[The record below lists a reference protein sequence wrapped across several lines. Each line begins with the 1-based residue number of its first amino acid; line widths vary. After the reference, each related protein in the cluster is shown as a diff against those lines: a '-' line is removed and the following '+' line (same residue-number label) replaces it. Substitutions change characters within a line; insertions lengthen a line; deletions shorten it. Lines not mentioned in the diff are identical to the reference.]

1 MYFHGSLKT
10 IWQWFTKIASPW
22 NCFSHLVSAKQTL
35 NFRRTFQA
43 LMLKEVLSLESS
55 WVWCFDVGIK
65 MPSKYWTA
73 WPDFDFF
80 QFSNLL
86 TSKGNH
92 SGLQCSTSIKHN
104 WKSLQKSLETSLNL
118 DQVQQFHRK
127 ENFKTILL
135 KFDLLEAF
143 WKHHGG
149 DIWKLCNLYSKWDI

>member
-1 MYFHGSLKT
+1 
-10 IWQWFTKIASPW
+10 
-22 NCFSHLVSAKQTL
+22 
-35 NFRRTFQA
+35 
-43 LMLKEVLSLESS
+43 MLKQVLSLESS
-55 WVWCFDVGIK
+55 WVGFDVGIK

-118 DQVQQFHRK
+118 DHVQKFHRR
-127 ENFKTILL
+127 ENFKTVLL

-143 WKHHGG
+143 REHHGG
-149 DIWKLCNLYSKWDI
+149 DIWKLCILYNKWAIYCWLCELRLFANKVWQKICDTE